1 MKNDLPHY
9 LSKTSTK
16 MSEEESAI
24 LGGCYCKAI
33 TYTIL
38 PPTQKEIE
46 QGDPNLVGPGGQIS
60 ANHCHCDTCRIICG
74 GLFQTLAQV
83 TNARM
88 KITDSKGSLTHYQSP
103 NAMRGF
109 CNICGTTLWIKDEPE
124 TGYINVSV
132 GTMDKDDAKKW
143 VHIRHHIF
151 LGDTLNGGVWEFQD
165 DLPKYHALILPRC

>member
-1 MKNDLPHY
+1 
-9 LSKTSTK
+9 
-16 MSEEESAI
+16 
-24 LGGCYCKAI
+24 
-33 TYTIL
+33 
-38 PPTQKEIE
+38 
-46 QGDPNLVGPGGQIS
+46 
-60 ANHCHCDTCRIICG
+60 
-74 GLFQTLAQV
+74 
-83 TNARM
+83 M
-88 KITDSKGSLTHYQSP
+88 KITDSKGSLTHYRSP
-103 NAMRGF
+103 SAMRGF